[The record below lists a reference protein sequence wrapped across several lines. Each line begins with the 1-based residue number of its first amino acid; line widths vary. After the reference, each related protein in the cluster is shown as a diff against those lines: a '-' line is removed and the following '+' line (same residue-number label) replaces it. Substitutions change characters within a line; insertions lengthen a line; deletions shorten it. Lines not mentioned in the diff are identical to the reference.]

1 MRISSTILARYC
13 ALRWCHPTT
22 AMCREHLCP
31 KPGVTCF
38 WHDVLHHVRGRC
50 PSFIAHTGSC
60 ARPKPS
66 RRLRFNYYDGSLQVV
81 ASPCWEMAL
90 PSVISADPPLGA
102 WALTPV
108 APMVHIPISSHRTS
122 AFPDTEAGRLPTTL
136 STQWRLLCGFP
147 FGAADIPLCSGPQVC
162 SPLWSPPQCIRQSGS
177 DFYLR
182 AEHPPVTREVHRI
195 C

>member
-1 MRISSTILARYC
+1 MRISFTILARYC
-13 ALRWCHPTT
+13 ALRWYRPTT

-38 WHDVLHHVRGRC
+38 WHDVLHHVGGRY

-66 RRLRFNYYDGSLQVV
+66 RRLRFNYYDGPLSRRAGLGDGP
-81 ASPCWEMAL
+81 SRYYLCNPC
-90 PSVISADPPLGA
+90 VGA
-102 WALTPV
+102 WTPTPV

-122 AFPDTEAGRLPTTL
+122 AFPDSAAGRLPTT

-147 FGAADIPLCSGPQVC
+147 FGAAVRQAHRPEHSRRAV
-162 SPLWSPPQCIRQSGS
+162 IR
-177 DFYLR
+177 
-182 AEHPPVTREVHRI
+182 
-195 C
+195 

>member
-1 MRISSTILARYC
+1 MMRISFTILARYC

-102 WALTPV
+102 WTLTPV

-122 AFPDTEAGRLPTTL
+122 AFPDCAAGRLPTTI

-162 SPLWSPPQCIRQSGS
+162 WPLWSPPQCIKQSGS
-177 DFYLR
+177 DF
-182 AEHPPVTREVHRI
+182 
-195 C
+195 